1 MEFILK
7 LAFQWKLS
15 AKFRFLEH
23 ILSET
28 GIFIKLTKNLLFFLS
43 SLRRRSSIKKSYI
56 LSFARK
62 CHPSP
67 PVYLHLHFNGISPPP
82 IPLIPSPRPLFYSPN
97 PHKCKHAI
105 IKLWTNKGQIAFG
118 RLEIILRVH
127 AFGLSCTR
135 IFLFIDPGNKYP

>member
-43 SLRRRSSIKKSYI
+43 ILRRRSSIKKSYI

-105 IKLWTNKGQIAFG
+105 IKLWTNKGQIPFG